1 MTRQLA
7 GRGGVASLAVAAF
20 AMAVGAPVSASAQEW
35 FRIPSLYPATEA
47 ELGPVSRTGFILAP
61 DFEINDELS
70 LGGTR
75 GALLEDTE
83 GFAIGAK
90 LGYDKQI
97 GDVVVGVMTDGFYSF
112 ADGNGRG
119 AGAGVFESELNY
131 YGTVRGR
138 LGYSFGR
145 LMAYGTGGY
154 AYGELEVSNIVTG
167 VADKE
172 SLSGWVYG
180 GGLEYAWNKDLILH
194 AGYRRIDFDD
204 QTFSVLP
211 VGQNT
216 LSPEMDVLDFGLV
229 RRY

>member
-1 MTRQLA
+1 
-7 GRGGVASLAVAAF
+7 
-20 AMAVGAPVSASAQEW
+20 
-35 FRIPSLYPATEA
+35 
-47 ELGPVSRTGFILAP
+47 VSRTGFILAP

-70 LGGTR
+70 LGGTG
-75 GALLEDTE
+75 GALHGLRH
-83 GFAIGAK
+83 GWLCLWRA
-90 LGYDKQI
+90 
-97 GDVVVGVMTDGFYSF
+97 
-112 ADGNGRG
+112 RG
-119 AGAGVFESELNY
+119 QQY
-131 YGTVRGR
+131 CY
-138 LGYSFGR
+138 
-145 LMAYGTGGY
+145 
-154 AYGELEVSNIVTG
+154 G

>member
-70 LGGTR
+70 LGGTC

-119 AGAGVFESELNY
+119 AGAGVFESELNS
-131 YGTVRGR
+131 TARCVVASATRSAASWPTAR
-138 LGYSFGR
+138 VAMP
-145 LMAYGTGGY
+145 MASSRS
-154 AYGELEVSNIVTG
+154 A
-167 VADKE
+167 
-172 SLSGWVYG
+172 
-180 GGLEYAWNKDLILH
+180 ILLR
-194 AGYRRIDFDD
+194 A
-204 QTFSVLP
+204 LP
-211 VGQNT
+211 TRN
-216 LSPEMDVLDFGLV
+216 
-229 RRY
+229 R

>member
-1 MTRQLA
+1 MKRQLF

-20 AMAVGAPVSASAQEW
+20 ALAVGAPVSASAQEW
-35 FRIPSLYPATEA
+35 FRIPSLLPATEA
-47 ELGPVSRTGFILAP
+47 ELGPVTRTGFILSP
-61 DFEINDELS
+61 DFEISDEVN
-70 LGGTR
+70 LGGTG

-97 GDVVVGVMTDGFYSF
+97 GDVVVGIMTDGFYSF

-119 AGAGVFESELNY
+119 AGAGLFEFELHY

-145 LMAYGTGGY
+145 LMAYGTAGY
-154 AYGELEVSNIVTG
+154 AYGELEVSDV
-167 VADKE
+167 VAGISDKE

-180 GGLEYAWNKDLILH
+180 GGLEYAWNKDLMLH

-211 VGQNT
+211 VGQDS